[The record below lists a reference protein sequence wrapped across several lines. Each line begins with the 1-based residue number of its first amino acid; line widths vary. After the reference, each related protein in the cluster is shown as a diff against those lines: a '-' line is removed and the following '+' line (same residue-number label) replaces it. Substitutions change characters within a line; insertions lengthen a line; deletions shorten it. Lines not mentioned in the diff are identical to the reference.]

1 MPCNYSPF
9 REIFSIN
16 QCRIEEKKT
25 PHSTF
30 PSSPHPLPPFR
41 PFHLSSL
48 LSDPPLPPKKLERS
62 HSSPFFSFPPLT
74 TYSTSNKNLAP
85 SSNPTPKTP
94 SYPLTHNPY
103 PRASSKQSNFRSAT
117 PIPPNLFVPITP
129 RLHGCNFPTSQLPK
143 TISQSRKK
151 INPVPSAHQKP
162 FRNPLGQGCTK
173 QIYGIV
179 SKFPLRFCQVSE
191 RWVGGLRKRG
201 AGPRIEQKK

>member
-129 RLHGCNFPTSQLPK
+129 RLHGCNFPTSQDHFPESKKNQPRSLSTPE
-143 TISQSRKK
+143 TIPQFPWTRLHET
-151 INPVPSAHQKP
+151 NL
-162 FRNPLGQGCTK
+162 RNRVK
-173 QIYGIV
+173 V
-179 SKFPLRFCQVSE
+179 SVTFLSGF
-191 RWVGGLRKRG
+191 
-201 AGPRIEQKK
+201 